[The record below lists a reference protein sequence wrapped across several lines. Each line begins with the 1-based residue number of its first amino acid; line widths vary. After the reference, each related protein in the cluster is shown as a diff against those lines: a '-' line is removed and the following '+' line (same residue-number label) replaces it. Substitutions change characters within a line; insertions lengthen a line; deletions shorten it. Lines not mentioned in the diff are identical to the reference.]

1 MKVPVLIPKIFNFP
15 FTYDSGLLKN
25 LEPGD
30 LVLVPFGKNQEV
42 GVVWDKVQPTLK
54 KFKIRKIDIKIDN
67 FKINK
72 SLIDYINWFS
82 AYNLVPKGMVLKM
95 CLGDKK
101 NITKTEQHIKENK
114 KKNKLKFIL
123 NKDQKK
129 SLDDLKK
136 FGDVFNVSL
145 LQGVTGSGKTI
156 VYFERI
162 KEILSKG
169 HQALILLPEIFLTN
183 QFKDRFEDF
192 FGFLPAIW
200 HSKIGLKSKRE
211 IWQGVAKNNLNLVIG
226 ARSSLLLPFK
236 NLGLIVLDEE
246 HDPSYK
252 QDEGIIYHAR
262 DMAISR
268 ASFENIPIHLV
279 SAVPSLETFSNVKN
293 KKYNHTRLI
302 NRYRDFPLPEAKV
315 INLEKSSL
323 KKDQFIADET
333 IELIQ
338 EYLKKKEQILFF
350 LNRRGYAPFLI
361 CKKCGFKHLCPNCSI
376 YLTYHKS
383 MNKLICHHCGVK
395 VKKEKNCKE
404 DKEFCNFRMYGP
416 GVEKI
421 YDELKII
428 FPKKNIKI
436 FSSDFLAK
444 KNETESIL
452 KKIETNEIDILVG
465 TQLISKG
472 FNFPKLNCIVVV
484 DADFSGMGYDLRTTE
499 KNIQLYNQLSGR
511 AGRFS
516 NKSTIIYQTATP
528 LNETLKDVLEN
539 NPEKFLNNELIIRKN
554 KNLPPYSRLIA
565 LIISANSS
573 QDSLRAAQE
582 IKKKL
587 SIISQLDVLGPVD
600 SPIFKVKKKYR
611 TRLLLRSKNSSLI
624 QKSVGKILDNLTISK
639 KIKLTV
645 DVDPINFA

>member
-1 MKVPVLIPKIFNFP
+1 MKVPVLVPKIFNFP
-15 FTYDSGLLKN
+15 FTYNSGDIENLK
-25 LEPGD
+25 LGD
-30 LVLVPFGKNQEV
+30 IVIVPFGKNKEI
-42 GVVWDKVQPTLK
+42 GVVWNKIQPSIK
-54 KFKIRKIDIKIDN
+54 KFKLRSIEKKIDN
-67 FKINK
+67 FRINK
-72 SLIDYINWFS
+72 DLISYINWFS
-82 AYNLVPKGMVLKM
+82 SYNLVSKGMVLKM

-101 NITKTEQHIKENK
+101 NVSKIEEYKKEKINK
-114 KKNKLKFIL
+114 KKYNFLL

-129 SLDDLKK
+129 SFEDLTK
-136 FGDVFNVSL
+136 FGNSFNVSL
-145 LQGVTGSGKTI
+145 LQGVTGSGKTL

-162 KEILSKG
+162 KEILKKG
-169 HQALILLPEIFLTN
+169 EQVLILLPEIFLTN
-183 QFKDRFEDF
+183 QFKDRFEEF
-192 FGFLPAIW
+192 FGFVPSIW
-200 HSKIGLKSKRE
+200 HSKIGIKSKRK
-211 IWQGVAKNNLNLVIG
+211 IWQGITDSNIKLVIG

-262 DMAISR
+262 DMAIAR

-279 SAVPSLETFSNVKN
+279 SAVPSLETFKN
-293 KKYNHTRLI
+293 IKDKKYNHTKLVT
-302 NRYRDFPLPEAKV
+302 RYSEVPLPEAKV
-315 INLEKSSL
+315 VNLQKIEL
-323 KKDQFIADET
+323 KKDHFIAQET
-333 IELIQ
+333 IEIVN
-338 EYLKKKEQILFF
+338 EYLKKNEQVLFF

-361 CKKCGFKHLCPNCSI
+361 CKKCGFKHLCSSCSI

-383 MNKLICHHCGVK
+383 INKLICHHCGNK
-395 VKKEKNCKE
+395 VKKDNQCKI
-404 DKEFCNFRMYGP
+404 DKDLCDFRMYGP

-421 YDELKII
+421 FEELKNIY
-428 FPKKNIKI
+428 PKKNIKI
-436 FSSDFLAK
+436 FSSDFLSK
-444 KNETESIL
+444 KGETESIL
-452 KKIETNEIDILVG
+452 RKIEKNEVNILVG

-516 NKSTIIYQTATP
+516 KKSTIVYQTITP
-528 LNETLKDVLEN
+528 LNETLKNVLEN

-554 KNLPPYSRLIA
+554 KNLPPFSRLIA
-565 LIISANSS
+565 LIISASSS
-573 QDSLRAAQE
+573 QDSFRAAQE

-587 SIISQLDVLGPVD
+587 SSLIELDVLGPVD
-600 SPIFKVKKKYR
+600 SPIFRVKKKFR
-611 TRLLLRSKNSSLI
+611 TRLLLRSKNSNLI
-624 QKSVGKILDNLTISK
+624 QTKVGKIIENLTISK

>member
-15 FTYDSGLLKN
+15 FTYESDFLET

-30 LVLVPFGKNQEV
+30 LVIVPFGKSQEI
-42 GVVWDKVQPTLK
+42 GVVWDKIKPSLK
-54 KFKIRKIDIKIDN
+54 KFKIKKIEKKIDH

-82 AYNLVPKGMVLKM
+82 AYNLVSKGMVLKM

-101 NITKTEQHIKENK
+101 NSIKIEENNKTSLKNNK
-114 KKNKLKFIL
+114 SKFIL

-129 SLDDLKK
+129 SLEDLRK
-136 FGDVFNVSL
+136 FGNKFNVSL

-162 KEILSKG
+162 KEIINNG
-169 HQALILLPEIFLTN
+169 RQVLILLPEIFLTN
-183 QFKDRFEDF
+183 QFKDRFEEF

-200 HSKIGLKSKRE
+200 HSKIGIKSKRK
-211 IWQGVAKNNLNLVIG
+211 IWQGVAKNSVSLVIG

-279 SAVPSLETFSNVKN
+279 SAVPSLETFSNIKN

-302 NRYRDFPLPEAKV
+302 NRYRNFPLPETKV
-315 INLEKSSL
+315 VNLEKSL
-323 KKDQFIADET
+323 LNKDQFIADET

-338 EYLKKKEQILFF
+338 DYLKNKEQVLFF

-383 MNKLICHHCGVK
+383 MNKLICHHCGAK
-395 VKKEKNCKE
+395 VKKEKNCKNE
-404 DKEFCNFRMYGP
+404 TEFCDFRMYGP

-421 YDELKII
+421 YDELKTI

-444 KNETESIL
+444 KNEPESIL
-452 KKIETNEIDILVG
+452 KKIEKNEIDILVG

-516 NKSTIIYQTATP
+516 GKSIIIYQTATP

-573 QDSLRAAQE
+573 QDSFRAAQE

-587 SIISQLDVLGPVD
+587 STISQLDVLGPVD

-611 TRLLLRSKNSSLI
+611 TRLLLRSKNSNLI

-639 KIKLTV
+639 KIKLIV

>member
-1 MKVPVLIPKIFNFP
+1 MKVPVLVPNVFNFP
-15 FTYDSGLLKN
+15 FTYDSGN
-25 LEPGD
+25 LENLKPGD
-30 LVLVPFGKNQEV
+30 IVIVPFGKFKEI
-42 GVVWDKVQPTLK
+42 GVVWDKIQPSVKNFKLRNIEK
-54 KFKIRKIDIKIDN
+54 KLNN

-72 SLIDYINWFS
+72 NLVNYINWFS
-82 AYNLVPKGMVLKM
+82 AYNLVPKGKVLKM

-101 NITKTEQHIKENK
+101 NTSKIEDYKKEKLSK
-114 KKNKLKFIL
+114 KKNNFYL
-123 NKDQKK
+123 NKEQKK
-129 SLDDLKK
+129 SLKDLKN
-136 FGDVFNVSL
+136 FGNSFNVSL

-162 KEILSKG
+162 KEILKKK
-169 HQALILLPEIFLTN
+169 QQVLILLPEIFLTN
-183 QFKDRFEDF
+183 QFKDRFEEF
-192 FGFLPAIW
+192 FGFTPSIW
-200 HSKIGLKSKRE
+200 HSKIGIKSKRK
-211 IWQGVAKNNLNLVIG
+211 IWQGIIDSNLKLVIG

-252 QDEGIIYHAR
+252 QDEGVIYHAR
-262 DMAISR
+262 DMAIAR

-279 SAVPSLETFSNVKN
+279 SAVPSLETFNNIKN
-293 KKYNHTRLI
+293 KKYNHTKLV
-302 NRYRDFPLPEAKV
+302 NRFSESPLPEAKV
-315 INLEKSSL
+315 INLQKVEL
-323 KKDQFIADET
+323 KKDHFIPNQT
-333 IELIQ
+333 ISMIS
-338 EYLKKKEQILFF
+338 EYLKKKEQVLFF

-361 CKKCGFKHLCPNCSI
+361 CKKCGFKHLCSNCSI

-383 MNKLICHHCGVK
+383 INKLICHHCGNK
-395 VKKEKNCKE
+395 VKKDNRCKI
-404 DKEFCNFRMYGP
+404 DKDLCDFRMFGP

-421 YDELKII
+421 YEELKII

-436 FSSDFLAK
+436 FSSDFLSK

-452 KKIETNEIDILVG
+452 KKIEKNEIDILVG

-516 NKSTIIYQTATP
+516 KKSTIIYQTIAP
-528 LNETLKDVLEN
+528 LNETLKDVLAN
-539 NPEKFLNNELIIRKN
+539 NPEKFLSNELIVRKN
-554 KNLPPYSRLIA
+554 KNLPPFSRLIA
-565 LIISANSS
+565 LIISASSS
-573 QDSLRAAQE
+573 QDSFRAALE

-587 SIISQLDVLGPVD
+587 SVLDELDVLGPVD
-600 SPIFKVKKKYR
+600 SPLFRIKKKFR
-611 TRLLLRSKNSSLI
+611 TRLLLRSKNSNLI
-624 QKSVGKILDNLTISK
+624 QKKVGKIIENLTISK

>member
-1 MKVPVLIPKIFNFP
+1 MKVPVLVPKVFNFP
-15 FTYDSGLLKN
+15 FTYNSGFLENLK
-25 LEPGD
+25 PGD
-30 LVLVPFGKNQEV
+30 IVIVPFGKSKEI
-42 GVVWDKVQPTLK
+42 GVVWDKIQPTVK
-54 KFKIRKIDIKIDN
+54 NFKLRNIEKKIDN

-72 SLIDYINWFS
+72 NLVSYINWFS
-82 AYNLVPKGMVLKM
+82 SYNLVSKGMVLKM
-95 CLGDKK
+95 CLGDKNNTSK
-101 NITKTEQHIKENK
+101 IEEYIEKKLIK
-114 KKNKLKFIL
+114 KKNNFYL
-123 NKDQKK
+123 NKEQKK
-129 SLDDLKK
+129 SYEDLKK
-136 FGDVFNVSL
+136 FGNSFNVSL

-162 KEILSKG
+162 KEILKKG
-169 HQALILLPEIFLTN
+169 KQVLILLPEIFLTN
-183 QFKDRFEDF
+183 QFKDRFEEF
-192 FGFLPAIW
+192 FSFTPSVW
-200 HSKIGLKSKRE
+200 HSKIGIKSKRK
-211 IWQGVAKNNLNLVIG
+211 IWQGIIDDNLKLVIG

-262 DMAISR
+262 DMAIAR

-279 SAVPSLETFSNVKN
+279 SAVPSLETFNNIKK
-293 KKYNHTRLI
+293 KKYNHTKLI
-302 NRYRDFPLPEAKV
+302 NRYSKSSLPEARV
-315 INLEKSSL
+315 INLQKVEL
-323 KKDQFIADET
+323 KKDHFIAKAT
-333 IELIQ
+333 IDIVN
-338 EYLKKKEQILFF
+338 EYLKEKEQVLFF

-361 CKKCGFKHLCPNCSI
+361 CKKCGFKHLCSSCSI

-383 MNKLICHHCGVK
+383 INKLICHHCGNK
-395 VKKEKNCKE
+395 VKKDNPCKI
-404 DKEFCNFRMYGP
+404 DKDFCEFRMYGP

-421 YDELKII
+421 YEELKVI

-436 FSSDFLAK
+436 FSSDFLSK
-444 KNETESIL
+444 KGETESIL
-452 KKIETNEIDILVG
+452 RKIEKNEIDILVG

-472 FNFPKLNCIVVV
+472 FNFQKLNCIVVV

-516 NKSTIIYQTATP
+516 NKSTIVYQTITP

-539 NPEKFLNNELIIRKN
+539 NPEKFLSNELIVRKK
-554 KNLPPYSRLIA
+554 KNLPPFRRLIA
-565 LIISANSS
+565 LIISASTS
-573 QDSLRAAQE
+573 QDSFRAAQE

-587 SIISQLDVLGPVD
+587 SILAELDVLGPVD
-600 SPIFKVKKKYR
+600 SPIFRVKKRFR
-611 TRLLLRSKNSSLI
+611 TRLLLRSKNNNLI
-624 QKSVGKILDNLTISK
+624 QKKVGKIIENLTISK

>member
-1 MKVPVLIPKIFNFP
+1 MKVPVLVPKIFNFP
-15 FTYDSGLLKN
+15 FTYESGSIKN
-25 LEPGD
+25 LTPGD
-30 LVLVPFGKNQEV
+30 IVLVPFGKKEEI
-42 GVVWDKVQPTLK
+42 GVVWDKIQPSNK
-54 KFKIRKIDIKIDN
+54 KFKIKKIKEKIIN

-72 SLIDYINWFS
+72 NLIHFINWFS
-82 AYNLVPKGMVLKM
+82 AYNLASKGMVLKM

-101 NITKTEQHIKENK
+101 NVIRIEKYERKIQT
-114 KKNKLKFIL
+114 KFIL

-129 SLDDLKK
+129 SLDALRK
-136 FGDVFNVSL
+136 FSSKFNVSL
-145 LQGVTGSGKTI
+145 LQGVTGSGKTL

-162 KEILSKG
+162 KEILDSGKQG
-169 HQALILLPEIFLTN
+169 LIVLPEIFLTN
-183 QFKDRFEDF
+183 QFKERFIEF

-200 HSKIGLKSKRE
+200 HSKIGIKSKRK
-211 IWQGVAKNNLNLVIG
+211 IWQAVVSGNINLVIG

-236 NLGLIVLDEE
+236 NLGIIVLDEE

-262 DMAISR
+262 DMAIAR
-268 ASFENIPIHLV
+268 ASIENIPIHLV
-279 SAVPSLETFSNVKN
+279 SAVPSLETYNNIKT
-293 KKYNHTRLI
+293 KKYNFTKLT
-302 NRYRDFPLPEAKV
+302 NRYSDFPLPETKV
-315 INLEKSSL
+315 VDLEKASL
-323 KKDQFIADET
+323 KSEQFIANET
-333 IELIQ
+333 LGLIDSF
-338 EYLKKKEQILFF
+338 LKKREQVLFF

-376 YLTYHKS
+376 YLTYHKLI
-383 MNKLICHHCGVK
+383 NKLICHHCGKK
-395 VKKEKNCKE
+395 VEKEKTCIKKNESC
-404 DKEFCNFRMYGP
+404 DFRMYGP

-421 YDELKII
+421 YGELKKI
-428 FPKKNIKI
+428 FPKKNIRI
-436 FSSDFLAK
+436 FSSDFLSK

-452 KKIETNEIDILVG
+452 KKIENNEIDIIVG

-516 NKSTIIYQTATP
+516 NKSLIIYQTITP

-539 NPEKFLNNELIIRKN
+539 NPEKFLNNELILRRN
-554 KNLPPYSRLIA
+554 KNLPPFSRLIS
-565 LIISANSS
+565 LIVSANSS
-573 QDSLRAAQE
+573 QDSFRAAHE

-587 SIISQLDVLGPVD
+587 SAISQLEVLGPVD
-600 SPIFKVKKKYR
+600 SPIFKIRKKYR
-611 TRLLLRSKNSSLI
+611 TRLLLRSKNTNLI
-624 QKSVGKILDNLTISK
+624 QKNLGKVLQNLTISK
-639 KIKLTV
+639 KIKLIV

>member
-15 FTYDSGLLKN
+15 FTYDSDILKGLA
-25 LEPGD
+25 PGD
-30 LVLVPFGKNQEV
+30 LVIVPFGKNQEI
-42 GVVWDKVQPTLK
+42 GVVWDKVQLSSK
-54 KFKIRKIDIKIDN
+54 EFKIKKIEKKIEN

-82 AYNLVPKGMVLKM
+82 AYNLVSKGMVLKM

-101 NITKTEQHIKENK
+101 NITKIEEHEKVSYK
-114 KKNKLKFIL
+114 KKSKFIL

-129 SLDDLKK
+129 SLEDLRN
-136 FGDVFNVSL
+136 FGNSFNVSL

-162 KEILSKG
+162 KEFLD
-169 HQALILLPEIFLTN
+169 QAQQVLILLPEIFLTN
-183 QFKDRFEDF
+183 QFKDRFEEF
-192 FGFLPAIW
+192 FGFIPAIW
-200 HSKIGLKSKRE
+200 HSKIGIKSKRK
-211 IWQGVAKNNLNLVIG
+211 IWQGVANNSLNLVIG

-236 NLGLIVLDEE
+236 RLGLIVLDEE

-262 DMAISR
+262 DMAITR

-279 SAVPSLETFSNVKN
+279 SAVPSLETFSNIKN
-293 KKYNHTRLI
+293 KNYNHTKLI
-302 NRYRDFPLPEAKV
+302 NRYRNFPLPEPKV
-315 INLEKSSL
+315 VNLEKSTL
-323 KKDQFIADET
+323 KKDHFIADET

-338 EYLKKKEQILFF
+338 KYLKNKEQVLFF

-376 YLTYHKS
+376 YLTYHKLS
-383 MNKLICHHCGVK
+383 NKLICHHCGAK
-395 VKKEKNCKE
+395 VKREKDCNGSKEPCE
-404 DKEFCNFRMYGP
+404 FRMYGP

-421 YDELKII
+421 YEELKKI

-436 FSSDFLAK
+436 FSSDFLNK

-452 KKIETNEIDILVG
+452 KKIEKNEIDILVG

-539 NPEKFLNNELIIRKN
+539 NPEKFLNSELIIRKN

-565 LIISANSS
+565 LIISSNSS
-573 QDSLRAAQE
+573 QDSFRAAQE

-587 SIISQLDVLGPVD
+587 SILSQLDVLGPVD
-600 SPIFKVKKKYR
+600 SPIFKVKNKFR
-611 TRLLLRSKNSSLI
+611 TRLLLRSKDSNLI
-624 QKSVGKILDNLTISK
+624 QKNVGRILDNLTISK

-645 DVDPINFA
+645 DVDPINFT

>member
-1 MKVPVLIPKIFNFP
+1 MKVPVLVPKIFNFP
-15 FTYDSGLLKN
+15 FTYDSGLLEN
-25 LEPGD
+25 LKPGD
-30 LVLVPFGKNQEV
+30 LVVVPFGKAKEI
-42 GVVWDKVQPTLK
+42 GVVWDKIQPSLK
-54 KFKIRKIDIKIDN
+54 EFKIKNIEKKIDN

-82 AYNLVPKGMVLKM
+82 AYNLVSKGMVLKM

-101 NITKTEQHIKENK
+101 NTTRLEEYKKENISK
-114 KKNKLKFIL
+114 KRIKFLL

-129 SLDDLKK
+129 SLGDLKK
-136 FGDVFNVSL
+136 FGNLFNVSL
-145 LQGVTGSGKTI
+145 LQGITGSGKTI

-162 KEILSKG
+162 KEILNEDR
-169 HQALILLPEIFLTN
+169 QVLILLPEIFLTN
-183 QFKDRFEDF
+183 QFRDRFEEYFD
-192 FGFLPAIW
+192 FLPSIW
-200 HSKIGLKSKRE
+200 HSKIGIKNKRK
-211 IWQGVAKNNLNLVIG
+211 IWQGVMSNNLNLVIG
-226 ARSSLLLPFK
+226 ARSSILLPFK
-236 NLGLIVLDEE
+236 KLGLIVLDEE

-262 DMAISR
+262 DMAIAR

-279 SAVPSLETFSNVKN
+279 SAVPSLETFNNIKN
-293 KKYNHTRLI
+293 KKYNHTRLTS
-302 NRYRDFPLPEAKV
+302 RYSDFPLPKTKV
-315 INLEKSSL
+315 INLEQAELKS
-323 KKDQFIADET
+323 DQFIANET
-333 IELIQ
+333 VNLVNN
-338 EYLKKKEQILFF
+338 YLKKKEQVLFF

-383 MNKLICHHCGVK
+383 INKLICHHCGIK
-395 VKKEKNCKE
+395 VKKENNCKA
-404 DKEFCNFRMYGP
+404 DKDLCDFRMYGP

-428 FPKKNIKI
+428 FPKKIIKI
-436 FSSDFLAK
+436 FSSDFLSK
-444 KNETESIL
+444 KGETESTL
-452 KKIETNEIDILVG
+452 KKIEKNEIDILVG

-516 NKSTIIYQTATP
+516 KKSIIVYQTATP

-573 QDSLRAAQE
+573 QDSFRAAQE
-582 IKKKL
+582 IKRKL
-587 SIISQLDVLGPVD
+587 CTINELDVLGPVD
-600 SPIFKVKKKYR
+600 SPIFKVKRKFR
-611 TRLLLRSKNSSLI
+611 ARLLLRSKNSSLI
-624 QKSVGKILDNLTISK
+624 QKKVGKILENLTISK

>member
-1 MKVPVLIPKIFNFP
+1 MKVPVLVPKIFNFP
-15 FTYDSGLLKN
+15 FTYESGLIKDLK
-25 LEPGD
+25 PGD
-30 LVLVPFGKNQEV
+30 IVIVPFGKNKEI
-42 GVVWDKVQPTLK
+42 GVIWDKIQPSLK
-54 KFKIRKIDIKIDN
+54 KFKIRKIEKKIEN
-67 FKINK
+67 FKIKK
-72 SLIDYINWFS
+72 SLINYINWFS
-82 AYNLVPKGMVLKM
+82 AYNLTSKGMVLKM
-95 CLGDKK
+95 CLGDQK
-101 NITKTEQHIKENK
+101 NSIKIEDSKNQNTEK
-114 KKNKLKFIL
+114 KKIKFLL

-129 SLDDLKK
+129 SLEDLKK
-136 FGDVFNVSL
+136 FGKKFDVSL
-145 LQGVTGSGKTI
+145 LQGITGSGKTI

-162 KEILSKG
+162 KEVLNKG
-169 HQALILLPEIFLTN
+169 KQALILLPEIFLTN

-192 FGFLPAIW
+192 FGFVPAIW
-200 HSKIGLKSKRE
+200 HSKIGIKSKRKF
-211 IWQGVAKNNLNLVIG
+211 WQGVIKNNLNLFIG
-226 ARSSLLLPFK
+226 ARCSLLLPFN

-279 SAVPSLETFSNVKN
+279 SAVPSLETFNNIKN
-293 KKYNHTRLI
+293 KKYNHTKLP
-302 NRYRDFPLPEAKV
+302 NRFSDFPLPATKV
-315 INLEKSSL
+315 INLENASL
-323 KKDQFIADET
+323 RNDQFIADEA
-333 IELIQ
+333 INLVQ
-338 EYLKKKEQILFF
+338 NYLERKEQVLFF

-361 CKKCGFKHLCPNCSI
+361 CKKCGFKHMCSSCSI

-383 MNKLICHHCGVK
+383 INKLICHHCGIK
-395 VKKEKNCKE
+395 VKIEKKCSSDVSE
-404 DKEFCNFRMYGP
+404 CDFRMYGP

-428 FPKKNIKI
+428 FPTKNIKI
-436 FSSDFLAK
+436 FSSDFLSK
-444 KNETESIL
+444 KGETESIL

-516 NKSTIIYQTATP
+516 RKSTIIYQTATP

-554 KNLPPYSRLIA
+554 NNLPPYSRLIA
-565 LIISANSS
+565 LIISASTRE
-573 QDSLRAAQE
+573 DSFRAAQE

-587 SIISQLDVLGPVD
+587 STLDQIEVLGPVD
-600 SPIFKVKKKYR
+600 SPIFRVKKKYR
-611 TRLLLRSKNSSLI
+611 TRLLLKSKKNTLI
-624 QKSVGKILDNLTISK
+624 QKSVGKILENLTISK